1 MLKSLGLITIGVIG
15 GVALALLLQ
24 AIPTELGAGSG
35 QSIAVENTPTLSAG
49 AAEAVRDNGF
59 ADIRG
64 IEDVLAMPTEF
75 ARREALH
82 VLAGRSDADSLQELI
97 FDADRIS
104 DRTVRESMVNILF
117 RRLAEADAQTALALS
132 RVDPYNKDDGFEG
145 VVWRTWARNDL
156 DEAIFAA
163 KSQTRASYQDAA
175 AQRLYAAYGYMG
187 NETTDRIEQ
196 ELGIEPNRQTRLRF
210 LRTLLEDSPRR
221 AIEFISDETSELRR
235 REYINWLAYALDTD
249 DRNMALSYAESF
261 ASASDRKLYSDLV
274 EDRFARL
281 DPVSTLQQAL
291 AKNHARPDNDF
302 HSALQELAAKDL
314 TAAMNFYGQID
325 SPQAKLMAAYVIASE
340 LANSDPAAALDWA
353 RSLEGAQKQ
362 RVEGAILAKI
372 AESDPAFALEQA
384 ATLTGRQRT
393 TSISSIF
400 MTVSRSDPDLAME
413 LLASLP
419 DDSDKPRIKE
429 QIGRTWLMT
438 NPDAAITWL
447 ETLDRSEASQIA
459 ANATGFLAQTQ
470 PQAAYKLLALLDG
483 QQRVDSAKDLVSKL
497 ASAGEVARAR
507 ALIDE
512 LNGQP
517 GFENIE
523 ASFIEG
529 LARHDSEAA
538 TRLAMQLQDDTQRD
552 QALSKIA
559 ESAVRQDPDRAISLL
574 PSITDPK
581 KRARTVQT
589 IAAQWHRRDPDAAV
603 RWLSSLPAGSGRD
616 GAVARVAPSFGE
628 VDRRE
633 LDLINSIEDSE
644 SRANTAGMAVIG
656 LSRSNKAA
664 AIRLLEELDI
674 PEQEKAKLR
683 DSIQ

>member
-1 MLKSLGLITIGVIG
+1 
-15 GVALALLLQ
+15 
-24 AIPTELGAGSG
+24 
-35 QSIAVENTPTLSAG
+35 
-49 AAEAVRDNGF
+49 
-59 ADIRG
+59 
-64 IEDVLAMPTEF
+64 
-75 ARREALH
+75 
-82 VLAGRSDADSLQELI
+82 
-97 FDADRIS
+97 
-104 DRTVRESMVNILF
+104 
-117 RRLAEADAQTALALS
+117 
-132 RVDPYNKDDGFEG
+132 
-145 VVWRTWARNDL
+145 
-156 DEAIFAA
+156 
-163 KSQTRASYQDAA
+163 
-175 AQRLYAAYGYMG
+175 
-187 NETTDRIEQ
+187 
-196 ELGIEPNRQTRLRF
+196 
-210 LRTLLEDSPRR
+210 
-221 AIEFISDETSELRR
+221 
-235 REYINWLAYALDTD
+235 
-249 DRNMALSYAESF
+249 
-261 ASASDRKLYSDLV
+261 
-274 EDRFARL
+274 
-281 DPVSTLQQAL
+281 
-291 AKNHARPDNDF
+291 
-302 HSALQELAAKDL
+302 
-314 TAAMNFYGQID
+314 
-325 SPQAKLMAAYVIASE
+325 
-340 LANSDPAAALDWA
+340 
-353 RSLEGAQKQ
+353 
-362 RVEGAILAKI
+362 
-372 AESDPAFALEQA
+372 
-384 ATLTGRQRT
+384 
-393 TSISSIF
+393 
-400 MTVSRSDPDLAME
+400 
-413 LLASLP
+413 
-419 DDSDKPRIKE
+419 
-429 QIGRTWLMT
+429 MT

-497 ASAGEVARAR
+497 AAAGEVARAR

-512 LNGQP
+512 LNGQQ

-523 ASFIEG
+523 ASYIEG

-644 SRANTAGMAVIG
+644 SRANTARMAVIG